1 MPTKQEQ
8 DYSFIRYLSAKKS
21 VDDRALNED
30 VWRHLAQLILK
41 LERSVPLKA
50 LEIGAGIG
58 TMLERML
65 ERRLLEGAEYTG
77 LDAQANN
84 VRHVDERLP
93 VWARRQGF
101 EIHSHSAQKWTLVN
115 DRQQVTASFRAQD
128 VFQLFDQK
136 EIAGAWD
143 LLIANAFLDLVDV
156 PAILP
161 HLFGLLRAGGLFY
174 FSINYDGMTILEPVI
189 DKDFD
194 RLIIDLYHRSMD
206 QRVIDGRP
214 SGDSQTGRHL
224 FDHLRQAGAQ
234 ILAAG
239 ASDWTVYA
247 GKTGYPQ
254 DEAYFLH
261 FIIHTMEKEL
271 RSHPE
276 LDRLRFANWV
286 QARHAQIERAELV
299 YIAHQMDFTGL
310 APESNQRT

>member
-21 VDDRALNED
+21 VDDRALNEG
-30 VWRHLAQLILK
+30 VWRLLAQLIPK
-41 LERSVPLKA
+41 LPRSGPLKV

-65 ERRLLEGAEYTG
+65 ERRLLEVAQYTG
-77 LDAQANN
+77 IDAQTDNI
-84 VRHVDERLP
+84 HHIGERLP
-93 VWARRQGF
+93 GWARKHGF
-101 EIHSHSAQKWTLVN
+101 EIHSHGGINWTLLKEQ
-115 DRQQVTASFRAQD
+115 QQVTAGFWAQD
-128 VFQLFDQK
+128 VFKLFDQK
-136 EIAGAWD
+136 ERWD

-161 HLFGLLRAGGLFY
+161 PLFSLLRAGGLFY
-174 FSINYDGMTILEPVI
+174 FSINYDGLTILEPEI
-189 DKDFD
+189 DRDFD
-194 RLIIDLYHRSMD
+194 RVILDLYHRSMD
-206 QRVIDGRP
+206 RRLIDGRP
-214 SGDSQTGRHL
+214 AGDSQTGRHL

-261 FIIHTMEKEL
+261 FIIHTIQQEL
-271 RSHPE
+271 GAHPQ
-276 LDRLRFANWV
+276 LDPLRFADWV
-286 QARHAQIERAELV
+286 QVRHQQIERGELV
-299 YIAHQMDFTGL
+299 YIAHQMDFAGL
-310 APESNQRT
+310 APELIQSA